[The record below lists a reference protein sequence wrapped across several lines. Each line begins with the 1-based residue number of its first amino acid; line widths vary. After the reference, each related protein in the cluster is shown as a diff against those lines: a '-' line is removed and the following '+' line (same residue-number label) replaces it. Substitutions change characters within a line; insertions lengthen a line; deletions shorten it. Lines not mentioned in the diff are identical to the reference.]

1 MDDEKERIKKYF
13 EDIVGNTRYSEKFKE
28 ACCNDQM
35 ILSVIVRKSDNKI
48 MSIKSL
54 NSNEKLDYF
63 EEGEYRKDD

>member
-13 EDIVGNTRYSEKFKE
+13 EDIIGNTRYSEKFKE
-28 ACCNDQM
+28 ACNNDQM

-54 NSNEKLDYF
+54 NNDLLDYSD
-63 EEGEYRKDD
+63 EGKDILND